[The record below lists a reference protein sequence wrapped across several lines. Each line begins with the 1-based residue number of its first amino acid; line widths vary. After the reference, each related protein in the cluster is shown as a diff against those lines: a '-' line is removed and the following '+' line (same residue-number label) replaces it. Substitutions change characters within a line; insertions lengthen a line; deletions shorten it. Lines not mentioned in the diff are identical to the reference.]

1 MANNVMHLAKSHR
14 IRNRVVLIF
23 LAALYFC
30 ILPASRESKTKKNQ
44 NNDQTP
50 CTQHT
55 IYKISET
62 ANKLK
67 QMLVMTNA
75 MAKLYAIRERSR
87 SSVKMLRIQWKNVC
101 TRNTQHTIYLYTYS
115 TDSVCF
121 CLHSSAHT
129 KQKNNQQ
136 PSRPEQK
143 HREKY

>member
-23 LAALYFC
+23 LAALYFS
-30 ILPASRESKTKKNQ
+30 ILPASRESKKNQ

-87 SSVKMLRIQWKNVC
+87 SSVKMHRIQWKNVY
-101 TRNTQHTIYLYTYS
+101 TRNTQHTIYLYVQHRFGVLLFTFQR
-115 TDSVCF
+115 T
-121 CLHSSAHT
+121 HRTKKQSAT
-129 KQKNNQQ
+129 VA
-136 PSRPEQK
+136 SRAK
-143 HREKY
+143 ASRKILN